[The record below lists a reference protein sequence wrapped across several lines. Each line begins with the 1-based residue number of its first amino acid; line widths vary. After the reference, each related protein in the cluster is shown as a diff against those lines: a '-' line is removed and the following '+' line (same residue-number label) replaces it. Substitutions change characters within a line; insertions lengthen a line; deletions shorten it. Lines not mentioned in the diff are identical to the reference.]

1 MLCPKEASQMVKRY
15 TLNVYGKRFWNPGDD
30 GECEYHFAEKIPQ
43 GRYSIILESEADA
56 LAERCE
62 RLEGALRHCE
72 NMLMKF
78 DINRIDGEEIS
89 DETLGVIRS
98 ALSGSSGGKDG

>member
-1 MLCPKEASQMVKRY
+1 MVKRY
-15 TLNVYGKRFWNPGDD
+15 VVTGDPMESPYGFWVEY
-30 GECEYHFAEKIPQ
+30 GEVK
-43 GRYSIILESEADA
+43 G